1 MSDALAAAVYA
12 LMHKAT
18 ERAILPR
25 WRQLAA
31 HEIEAKESAGT
42 LPDVVTI
49 ADREAEAILAE
60 GLARLLPEAAIV
72 GEEACAADPRVFDRL
87 GGALCWIVDPLDG
100 TNNFAA
106 GTPPF
111 GILIALA
118 ERGET
123 VAGWIYDCLS
133 GRFCHAARGGG
144 AFVDGERIA
153 ARETGA
159 RPPIA
164 ANSLIYLKPR
174 RRSAVRAAVAPHYTL
189 VDIPRCAAEQYPRLV
204 LGQNDVAIFERTL
217 PWDHA
222 AGALFVNEAG
232 GKAARPDGSAYR
244 VDEWD
249 RPGLLGASSERLW
262 DELAGRY
269 AQAASAGA
277 DSVDSGS

>member
-1 MSDALAAAVYA
+1 MSDALNGAVHA
-12 LMHKAT
+12 LLRQAT

-31 HEIEAKESAGT
+31 HEIAAKASSGT

-60 GLARLLPEAAIV
+60 GLAHLLPEAAIV
-72 GEEACAADPRVFDRL
+72 GEEASAADPAILDRL
-87 GGALCWIVDPLDG
+87 SRELCWIVDPLDG
-100 TNNFAA
+100 TNNFAS
-106 GTPPF
+106 GKPPF
-111 GILIALA
+111 GILLALA

-144 AFVDGERIA
+144 AFVDGERII
-153 ARETGA
+153 ARETGTS
-159 RPPIA
+159 PPVA
-164 ANSLIYLKPR
+164 ANSLIYMQPER
-174 RRSAVRAAVAPHYTL
+174 REAVRAAIAPHYTM

-232 GKAARPDGSAYR
+232 GRVARPDGSPYR
-244 VDEWD
+244 VDEFE
-249 RPGLLGASSERLW
+249 RPGLIGAASERLW
-262 DELAGRY
+262 DELAARLP
-269 AQAASAGA
+269 S
-277 DSVDSGS
+277 